1 MKKLFNIGHANGHD
15 DINQFGYGGG
25 FSVLVIADSLGE
37 ARELAKKYLDEI
49 ATPNHLRNERK
60 YLSFDK
66 IKMIDI
72 ITNQVVGEVDTD
84 ISHIVGCVSYF
95 E

>member
-25 FSVLVIADSLGE
+25 FSVLVVADSLGE
-37 ARELAKKYLDEI
+37 ARELAQKYINE
-49 ATPNHLRNERK
+49 TSSTNHLNGRK
-60 YLSFDK
+60 FLSFDK
-66 IKMIDI
+66 IKMVDI
-72 ITNQVVGEVDTD
+72 ITNQVIGEIDTD